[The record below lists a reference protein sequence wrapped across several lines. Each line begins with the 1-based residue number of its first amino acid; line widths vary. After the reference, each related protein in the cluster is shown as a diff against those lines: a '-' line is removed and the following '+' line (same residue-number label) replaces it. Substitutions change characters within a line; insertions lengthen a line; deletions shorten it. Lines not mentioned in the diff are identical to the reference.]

1 MGGGQSV
8 GKKRTIGG
16 FGVGGSGDKRGK
28 SIFGGKFKKD
38 GVGRKFRSDLQLSYY
53 TSNHLDVRI
62 HLYISGCRY
71 AASSSIYKN

>member
-28 SIFGGKFKKD
+28 SIFGGSL
-38 GVGRKFRSDLQLSYY
+38 RKM
-53 TSNHLDVRI
+53 
-62 HLYISGCRY
+62 G
-71 AASSSIYKN
+71 